1 MKLYFFL
8 CDHATESECLTQQL
22 FGTTS
27 SNVEWALTIASG
39 DAVFLYNFHTG
50 DIWGPFEAVSTADC
64 HEKRAWGGKFPVQ
77 IRVAKTSA
85 SRRGNLITANR
96 RDFLTWR
103 GSRPPHVLDDPL
115 ASSLLS
121 WMSEQGT
128 DL

>member
-8 CDHATESECLTQQL
+8 CDGATEGECFAREL

-27 SNVEWALTIASG
+27 SNVEWALKIVPG
-39 DAVFLYNFHTG
+39 DHVFLYNFQTG
-50 DIWGPFEAVSTADC
+50 DTWGPFEAVSTADC

-77 IRVAKTSA
+77 IRVAKTAA
-85 SRRGNLITANR
+85 SRKCNLITANR
-96 RDFLTWR
+96 REFFTWR
-103 GSRPPHVLDDPL
+103 KSRPGPVLEDPL

-121 WMSEQGT
+121 WICEQGT